1 MSELINDSTKFFLED
16 LLASEMKRTEILM
29 NKSGYSG
36 ILILELS
43 KVLIYDFWYGYIKPK
58 YGENVKFSFMNTEN
72 LIVHVKTED
81 ICKDIAG
88 DVKTRFHTL
97 NCKVER

>member
-1 MSELINDSTKFFLED
+1 MVSELNNDSTKFFLED

-58 YGENVKFSFMNTEN
+58 YGE
-72 LIVHVKTED
+72 
-81 ICKDIAG
+81 
-88 DVKTRFHTL
+88 
-97 NCKVER
+97 

>member
-1 MSELINDSTKFFLED
+1 
-16 LLASEMKRTEILM
+16 
-29 NKSGYSG
+29 
-36 ILILELS
+36 
-43 KVLIYDFWYGYIKPK
+43 
-58 YGENVKFSFMNTEN
+58 MNTEN

-97 NCKVER
+97 NYKVERQTVT

>member
-1 MSELINDSTKFFLED
+1 MVSELNNDSTKFFLED

-43 KVLIYDFWYGYIKPK
+43 KVLIYDFWYGYIKLK
-58 YGENVKFSFMNTEN
+58 YGE
-72 LIVHVKTED
+72 
-81 ICKDIAG
+81 
-88 DVKTRFHTL
+88 
-97 NCKVER
+97 

>member
-1 MSELINDSTKFFLED
+1 
-16 LLASEMKRTEILM
+16 M

-58 YGENVKFSFMNTEN
+58 YGE
-72 LIVHVKTED
+72 
-81 ICKDIAG
+81 
-88 DVKTRFHTL
+88 
-97 NCKVER
+97 